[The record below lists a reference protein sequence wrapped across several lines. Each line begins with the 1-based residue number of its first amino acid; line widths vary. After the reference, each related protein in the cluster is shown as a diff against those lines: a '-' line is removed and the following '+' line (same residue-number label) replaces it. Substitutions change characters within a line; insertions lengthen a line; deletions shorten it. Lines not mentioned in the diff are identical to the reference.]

1 KFQNPDDS
9 RITSDVI
16 TLPYDA
22 PNRDAPGG
30 APSGGDMIASRQ
42 ANAGTAPPPPW
53 ARRPTNLAKAIT
65 AELVDRIVRGVH
77 PAGTPLPPEPA
88 LCETFAVSRT
98 VVRESVKIL
107 QEKGLVQVRQGTG
120 TIVTPPTAWD
130 MLDELVLA

>member
-1 KFQNPDDS
+1 M
-9 RITSDVI
+9 TSDVN

-22 PNRDAPGG
+22 TDRDAPGG
-30 APSGGDMIASRQ
+30 APSGGEMTTSRQ
-42 ANAGTAPPPPW
+42 ANAGTAPPAPW

-98 VVRESVKIL
+98 VVRGAVKIL
-107 QEKGLVQVRQGTG
+107 QEKGLGWVGRG
-120 TIVTPPTAWD
+120 
-130 MLDELVLA
+130 